1 MPIVNRVA
9 DLHADISAWRQDIHA
24 NPELLYEVHRTS
36 ALVAEKL
43 TEFGCDEVVTG
54 MGKTGVVGLIK
65 GRKPVAEGQ
74 EVRTLG
80 LRADMDAL
88 PITEATGVPYASKN
102 PGVMHACGHDGHTAM
117 LLGAARYLAE
127 TRNFA
132 GNVAVIFQPAEE
144 GGAGAKAMMK
154 DGLMSRFAIDQVYGM
169 HSSPGL
175 DVGKFATR
183 PGPYMASGNRVNITI
198 NGVGGHAAFP
208 HNTIDPVLVGAQL
221 IVALQS
227 IVSRSVD
234 PLHAAVLSM
243 TMFHAGDAT
252 NVIPASAKLN
262 GTVRTLDPK
271 VRVLMG
277 KRIKEVCDG
286 VAALTGAKID
296 LDYTTG
302 YPVLVNHAAQTEIAA
317 RVASEVAGEGNVDAN
332 AMPMMGAE
340 DFSFML
346 EEKPGA
352 FIFVGNGNSAGLHHP
367 AYNFNDEAILYGTSY
382 WIRLVETQ
390 LAA

>member
-9 DLHADISAWRQDIHA
+9 DLHADITAWRQDIHA

-43 TEFGCDEVVTG
+43 KEFGCDEVVTG

-65 GRKPVAEGQ
+65 GRKQAAAGQ
-74 EVRTLG
+74 DVKTLG

-88 PITEATGVPYASKN
+88 PITEVTGVPYASKN

-132 GNVAVIFQPAEE
+132 GDVAVIFQPAEE
-144 GGAGAKAMMK
+144 GGAGAKAMMN

-175 DVGKFATR
+175 GIGKFAIR

-198 NGVGGHAAFP
+198 DGVGGHAAFP
-208 HNTIDPVLVGAQL
+208 HNTIDPVMVGAQL

-234 PLHAAVLSM
+234 PLQAAVLSM

-252 NVIPASAKLN
+252 NVIPAVAKLN
-262 GTVRTLDPK
+262 GTVRTLNPK
-271 VRVLMG
+271 VRELMG
-277 KRIKEVCDG
+277 KRIREVCDG
-286 VAALTGAKID
+286 VAAMTGAKID

-302 YPVLVNHAAQTEIAA
+302 YPVLVNHAAQTDIAA
-317 RVASEVAGEGNVDAN
+317 RVASEVAGDGNVDAN
-332 AMPMMGAE
+332 AVPMMGAE
-340 DFSFML
+340 DFAFML